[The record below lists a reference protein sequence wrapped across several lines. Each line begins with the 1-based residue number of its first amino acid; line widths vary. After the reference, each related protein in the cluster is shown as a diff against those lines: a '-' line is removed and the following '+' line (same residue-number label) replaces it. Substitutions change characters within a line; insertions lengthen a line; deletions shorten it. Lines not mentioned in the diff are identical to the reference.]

1 MREHPPTR
9 SQRSPDDRARAN
21 FRNAAVPPGRD
32 FRNTAAKLRPEDPD
46 RVTQRRVTMKYDS
59 EEYRKFEQERID
71 AGKLID
77 LNTAIL
83 HWGWGEIID
92 VYGVLDPVEETN
104 IGRVYF
110 LRAPDS
116 DIWVN
121 I

>member
-1 MREHPPTR
+1 
-9 SQRSPDDRARAN
+9 
-21 FRNAAVPPGRD
+21 
-32 FRNTAAKLRPEDPD
+32 
-46 RVTQRRVTMKYDS
+46 MKYDS

-83 HWGWGEIID
+83 HWGWGEILD
-92 VYGVLDPVEETN
+92 VYGVLDSVAQSC

-121 I
+121 IYDLPEETRDEFWRRLDAGYYDAKPFPWPWTERDPIAAVRAEREAVKATV

>member
-1 MREHPPTR
+1 
-9 SQRSPDDRARAN
+9 
-21 FRNAAVPPGRD
+21 
-32 FRNTAAKLRPEDPD
+32 
-46 RVTQRRVTMKYDS
+46 MKYDS

-83 HWGWGEIID
+83 HWGWGEILD

-104 IGRVYF
+104 FGRVYF

-121 I
+121 IYNLPEETRDEFWRRFYAGYCDAKPFPWPWTERDPIAAVRAAEKAA

>member
-1 MREHPPTR
+1 
-9 SQRSPDDRARAN
+9 
-21 FRNAAVPPGRD
+21 
-32 FRNTAAKLRPEDPD
+32 
-46 RVTQRRVTMKYDS
+46 MKYDS

-83 HWGWGEIID
+83 HWGWGEILD
-92 VYGVLDPVEETN
+92 VYGVLDSVAQSC

-121 I
+121 IYDLPEETRDEFWRRFDAGYYNVKHFPWPWTERDPIAAVRAEREAVKAKA

>member
-1 MREHPPTR
+1 
-9 SQRSPDDRARAN
+9 
-21 FRNAAVPPGRD
+21 
-32 FRNTAAKLRPEDPD
+32 
-46 RVTQRRVTMKYDS
+46 MKYDS

-83 HWGWGEIID
+83 DWGWGYIVD
-92 VYGVLDPVEETN
+92 VYGVLDDLHEEEKCV
-104 IGRVYF
+104 GRVYF

-121 I
+121 IYDLPEETRDEFWRLLDAGYYGAKEFPWPWTERDPIAAVRAAKKEGK

>member
-1 MREHPPTR
+1 M
-9 SQRSPDDRARAN
+9 Q
-21 FRNAAVPPGRD
+21 
-32 FRNTAAKLRPEDPD
+32 
-46 RVTQRRVTMKYDS
+46 YDS

-83 HWGWGEIID
+83 DWGWGDIRD

-121 I
+121 IYDLPEETRDEFWRRLEAGYYNAKEFPWPWTERDPIAAVRAAEKEGK